1 MGKSRSTFQPTP
13 EASASLVLA
22 RTKRR
27 DHSSRR
33 PVLLIARYSRC
44 GVEEQ
49 CGDRPSGVL
58 RLGAGV
64 SDGGAGSLVRPRE
77 TNVGLS
83 SPSETARCPR
93 ASTSGAAALVISERA
108 AQRSTRSPMV
118 TVRSSGS
125 PKYPA
130 GLAALWA
137 IVRNSFLR
145 QLLMPGP
152 SVGTIVICDRNAQ
165 SRNQEWFVRWPS
177 QPLLAVCSSV
187 TLEGPEVARPW
198 GDPTALAFIEL
209 AHELHAG
216 GASIALAN
224 TTRSSAR
231 R

>member
-1 MGKSRSTFQPTP
+1 VG
-13 EASASLVLA
+13 
-22 RTKRR
+22 
-27 DHSSRR
+27 
-33 PVLLIARYSRC
+33 
-44 GVEEQ
+44 
-49 CGDRPSGVL
+49 
-58 RLGAGV
+58 
-64 SDGGAGSLVRPRE
+64 DGGARSLVRPRE
-77 TNVGLS
+77 TKVGLS
-83 SPSETARCPR
+83 SPSETARCSR

-118 TVRSSGS
+118 TVRSGS

-137 IVRNSFLR
+137 IVRNIFLR
-145 QLLMPGP
+145 QLLVPGP

-165 SRNQEWFVRWPS
+165 SRNQEWFVRRPS

-198 GDPTALAFIEL
+198 GEPTDLAFIEL

-224 TTRSSAR
+224 TTRSSASR
-231 R
+231 

>member
-1 MGKSRSTFQPTP
+1 
-13 EASASLVLA
+13 VN
-22 RTKRR
+22 
-27 DHSSRR
+27 
-33 PVLLIARYSRC
+33 
-44 GVEEQ
+44 
-49 CGDRPSGVL
+49 
-58 RLGAGV
+58 
-64 SDGGAGSLVRPRE
+64 DGGARSLVRPRE
-77 TNVGLS
+77 TKVGLS
-83 SPSETARCPR
+83 SPSETARCSR
-93 ASTSGAAALVISERA
+93 ASTSGAAALVVSERA
-108 AQRSTRSPMV
+108 AQRSMRSPMV

-198 GDPTALAFIEL
+198 GEPTDLAFIEL

-224 TTRSSAR
+224 TTRSSASR
-231 R
+231 

>member
-33 PVLLIARYSRC
+33 PALLIARYSRC

-49 CGDRPSGVL
+49 SGDRPSGVL

-64 SDGGAGSLVRPRE
+64 SDGGARSLVRPRE
-77 TNVGLS
+77 TKVGLS
-83 SPSETARCPR
+83 SPSETARCSR
-93 ASTSGAAALVISERA
+93 ASTSGAAALGISERA

-165 SRNQEWFVRWPS
+165 SRNQEWFVRRPS

-187 TLEGPEVARPW
+187 
-198 GDPTALAFIEL
+198 
-209 AHELHAG
+209 
-216 GASIALAN
+216 
-224 TTRSSAR
+224 
-231 R
+231 